1 MKKDQS
7 KKGRMMLNKQ
17 SIARLTDI
25 QKERVMG
32 GATIPTQPTTIG
44 KTTTS
49 TSFVLSI
56 CTPCN
61 AA

>member
-1 MKKDQS
+1 MKQDQS
-7 KKGRMMLNKQ
+7 KKSRMMLNKQ

-25 QKERVMG
+25 QKVRVIG
-32 GATIPTQPTTIG
+32 GVDATTPLPT

>member
-1 MKKDQS
+1 MV
-7 KKGRMMLNKQ
+7 LNKQ
-17 SIARLTDI
+17 SIARLTDL

-32 GATIPTQPTTIG
+32 GATIPTQPSTIG